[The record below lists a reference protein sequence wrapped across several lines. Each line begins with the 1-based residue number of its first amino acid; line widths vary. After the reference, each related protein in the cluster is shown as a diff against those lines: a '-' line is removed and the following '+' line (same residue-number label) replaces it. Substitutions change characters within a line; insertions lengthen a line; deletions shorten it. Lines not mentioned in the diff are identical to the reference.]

1 MASKDYYGI
10 LGVSRDA
17 DAAAIKKAYR
27 QLAMKYHPDVNKEA
41 GAEDRFKEINEAYEV
56 LSDPE
61 KKKLYDQYGTVD
73 EQEIQAQ
80 QFRSQY
86 GSQGFGGFGSQGFGS
101 AGGFNFEDLFG
112 QQGFNPF
119 GDGYVRNDGPY
130 AYTRQRPTGPIKGED
145 VQAQMLVTF
154 MEAAKGETRTIHIEA
169 EEPCDH
175 CNGSGAEHPYDE
187 HVCETCHGTGTVF
200 TQSPYGFG
208 AQQQACPNCHGT
220 GKTVDEAC
228 HVCHGEGYVNKTIEL
243 DVKIPQGIPNGKKF
257 RIKGKGERGLNGG
270 ENGDLIVQVQVQDD
284 PVFTREGN
292 DLHCTVEIPYLDA
305 VLGGKTDVPTLD
317 GTVELKIPAGVQPGQ
332 KMRLR
337 GKGIT
342 WQNQTGDEYVTLKV
356 RIPKD
361 LSDED
366 RALYEQIR
374 ALGKPQEN

>member
-27 QLAMKYHPDVNKEA
+27 QLAMKFHPDVNKEA

-73 EQEIQAQ
+73 EQEILQKQAQ
-80 QFRSQY
+80 DIHWTYPGADEF
-86 GSQGFGGFGSQGFGS
+86 
-101 AGGFNFEDLFG
+101 DLEELLK
-112 QQGFNPF
+112 QSRFNPF
-119 GDGYVRNDGPY
+119 SNEFVRNNGPH
-130 AYTRQRPTGPIKGED
+130 AYTRRRPTGPIKGED

-154 MEAAKGETRTIHIEA
+154 MEAAKGETRTIHIDV

-228 HVCHGEGYVNKTIEL
+228 HVCHGEGYVNRTIEL

-292 DLHCTVEIPYLDA
+292 DLYCTVEIPYLDA
-305 VLGGKTDVPTLD
+305 VLGGKTDVPTLG
-317 GTVELKIPAGVQPGQ
+317 GTVELKIPEGVQPGQ

-361 LSDED
+361 LSEED